1 MTKSVQMTF
10 TRMRSFYALLIA
22 LALAAC
28 GVELPAVNPAAPG
41 EISAPASTA
50 TPTQTPTATPVATHH
65 ALAEFGRPI
74 SDASILT
81 LVRRHNA
88 MIWRA
93 YTDIGGFGGSSGL
106 RGPVNLETLAGLD
119 RTEHAS
125 VFDSAVFLRE
135 LRANRVSDFSGAL
148 SGSIGSMA
156 QFLIADHSA
165 QEMQDN
171 SDARVQ
177 GVELLASNDRL
188 LFARDRTA
196 AGDPHVYAI
205 EVYGSESNLRNLGS
219 DPAVRRFNIVA
230 IGSAPRW
237 NWPHPPNAAAVS
249 GSGGD
254 YYHLDG
260 KTLYARLEA
269 LANRRDPTPTPT
281 PMPTPT
287 PTPTPAPTPT
297 PTPAPPPG
305 PVSGQ

>member
-1 MTKSVQMTF
+1 MSKRTTF
-10 TRMRSFYALLIA
+10 ACIAIA
-22 LALAAC
+22 LAVALVLVGC
-28 GVELPAVNPAAPG
+28 GSELPAVSPAAPG
-41 EISAPASTA
+41 ETSAPAPTT

-74 SDASILT
+74 GDASILT

-135 LRANRVSDFSGAL
+135 LRANRVSAFSGAL
-148 SGSIGSMA
+148 SRSIGGMA

-219 DPAVRRFNIVA
+219 DQAVRRFIIVA
-230 IGSAPRW
+230 IGSTPRW

-269 LANRRDPTPTPT
+269 LASRRDPTPTPT
-281 PMPTPT
+281 PTSTPT
-287 PTPTPAPTPT
+287 ATPTATPTSTATST